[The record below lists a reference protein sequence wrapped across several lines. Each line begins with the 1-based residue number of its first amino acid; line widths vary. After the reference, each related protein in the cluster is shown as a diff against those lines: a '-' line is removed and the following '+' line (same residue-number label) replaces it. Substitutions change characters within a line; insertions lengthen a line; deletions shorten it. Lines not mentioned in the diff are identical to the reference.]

1 MNPSVLK
8 NRRIS
13 LNTRLSLGVAAV
25 VLAATFAIATIAL
38 HLVKASMQA
47 SIANEQFAR
56 VSTIA
61 EAVDQKFA
69 SRRTLLKTFAESV
82 ETQGFTNGAPLQA
95 FLKQHE
101 SLRAAFDNVALLDVD
116 GNLVANFNGA
126 QQIGRLNIK
135 DRAYFSDTV
144 RSMAGVIS
152 QPYRNRINGLA
163 QVAITEPVMDG
174 TGGVQFVISGS
185 INLKERNILGSLA
198 DIKFG
203 ETGYLFI
210 TTTDG
215 VVVDHPREARVLNRS
230 SAENAGNPEIDRA
243 IAGFEGK
250 TEGLN
255 DAGVHGLYAF
265 KRIRHA
271 NWVLGS
277 MYPRQE
283 AFARIDAIE
292 RAAWG
297 GALVLA
303 LLAGT
308 LALVVVRRQLKP
320 LTELHRHMRDAQAA
334 PAEVATPRS
343 YPRDEIGDLS
353 RTFDELMRERQSSEK
368 FLRDITDH
376 LPAMVSHVDAHG
388 RFGFVN
394 ARLCDKLGRSAS
406 ELVGQPAQGM
416 HGADDSVIPDR
427 YLQRVLAGEPVTF
440 ERRGSVRGGEQAR
453 FFQTDLIPD
462 RDRSGSVRGY
472 YAMTSDVTE
481 RKRIELSLAHSEAQ
495 IRTIADS
502 IPALVSH
509 VDASLRYT
517 FVNAH
522 IKALHKNDAM
532 AGRLMP
538 EVRGKADFAVVEP
551 YYRRALAGE
560 TVIVEKSGDSAL
572 GIGDRTYKAHYI
584 PDQDDVGMVQGVF
597 AMTFDITDEVRVRK
611 ALSEQEKRLRDLTD
625 SIPAL
630 VGYFDREENCHFGN
644 SRARQ
649 MAGLGDG
656 PLDGVTLRSAVGEEV
671 YAQHVPHIPM
681 VLAGKAVRFPVQAP
695 LRGKDGYFQVNLIPD
710 KDLQGQVLGFY
721 LMTFDITALKEAEL
735 RQAESEMRLRTITD
749 NLPALITYIDREQKI
764 TFANATYREWLGL
777 DPSALVGRHIRDVA
791 GPELYLARKA
801 MLERALAGERVEFEA
816 KTKRED
822 FDRITHVI
830 YVPHI
835 GVDGSTHGIFSLSLD
850 ITALKQ
856 VERQLIELARVDTLT
871 GLPNRLAFNEY
882 LPNAIAR
889 ARRTGS
895 TIALMFLD
903 IDHFKS
909 INDTLGHA
917 AGDEVLSEYAGRLL
931 ASVRSTD
938 TVARLAGD
946 EFVIVLENPSTQE
959 AAAAV
964 ARKIVG
970 RVNAPEFQVDGRL
983 LDVTTSIGIA
993 FHEATDS
1000 SVTAEEL
1007 LALAD
1012 AALYGA
1018 KAAGRNRFEFS
1029 ADNFAG
1035 VAQNPQRQSNR
1046 S

>member
-1 MNPSVLK
+1 MNPSVPK

-69 SRRTLLKTFAESV
+69 NRRTLLKTFAESV
-82 ETQGFTNGAPLQA
+82 ESQGFPNAAPLQA

-101 SLRAAFDNVALLDVD
+101 SLREAFDNVALLDVNGD
-116 GNLVANFNGA
+116 LVANFNGA
-126 QQIGRLNIK
+126 QQIGRVNIK

-144 RSMAGVIS
+144 ASKAGVIS
-152 QPYRNRINGLA
+152 QPYRNRLNGRA
-163 QVAITEPVMDG
+163 QVAITAPVLDG
-174 TGGVQFVISGS
+174 AGQVQFVISGS

-198 DIKFG
+198 DVKFG

-215 VVVDHPREARVLNRS
+215 VVVDHPREARVLS
-230 SAENAGNPEIDRA
+230 HASAANGGDPETARA
-243 IAGFEGK
+243 IAGLEGM

-255 DAGVHGLYAF
+255 DAGIRGLYAF
-265 KRIRHA
+265 KRLRQTDWI
-271 NWVLGS
+271 LGS
-277 MYPRQE
+277 MYPRGE

-292 RAAWG
+292 HAAWG

-308 LALVVVRRQLKP
+308 MALGVVRRQLKP
-320 LTELHRHMRDAQAA
+320 LTQLHRHMLDAQAA
-334 PAEVATPRS
+334 PAAIAVPRS

-353 RTFDELMRERQSSEK
+353 RTFDELMLERQSSEK
-368 FLRDITDH
+368 FLRDITDN
-376 LPAMVSHVDAHG
+376 LPAMVSHVDAQG
-388 RFGFVN
+388 RFTFVN
-394 ARLCDKLGRSAS
+394 ARLRDQLGRSTAD
-406 ELVGQPAQGM
+406 LVGQPAQGM
-416 HGADDSVIPDR
+416 HGAEDSAIPDR

-440 ERRGSVRGGEQAR
+440 ERRGSVKRGEQAR

-462 RDRSGSVRGY
+462 HDRSGSVRGY
-472 YAMTSDVTE
+472 YAVTSDVTE

-517 FVNAH
+517 FVNAQLR
-522 IKALHKNDAM
+522 ALYKDDALIGKSM
-532 AGRLMP
+532 V
-538 EVRGKADFAVVEP
+538 EVRGEADFAAVEP
-551 YYRRALAGE
+551 YFRRALAGE
-560 TVIVEKSGDSAL
+560 TVVVERSGDASRGMA
-572 GIGDRTYKAHYI
+572 DRTYKAHYI

-597 AMTFDITDEVRVRK
+597 AMTFDITDDVKVRR
-611 ALSEQEKRLRDLTD
+611 ALGEQEKRLRDVTD

-630 VGYFDREENCHFGN
+630 MGYFDRDENCHYGN

-671 YAQHVPHIPM
+671 YAQHLPHIPV

-695 LRGKDGYFQVNLIPD
+695 LHGKNGYFQVNLIPD
-710 KDLQGQVLGFY
+710 KDLQGQVQGFY
-721 LMTFDITALKEAEL
+721 LMTFNITALKEAEL

-816 KTKRED
+816 ETKKDD
-822 FDRITHVI
+822 FDRVTHVI
-830 YVPHI
+830 YVPDI

-850 ITALKQ
+850 VTARKQ

-889 ARRTGS
+889 ARRAGS
-895 TIALMFLD
+895 AIALMFLD
-903 IDHFKS
+903 IDRFKS

-917 AGDEVLSEYAGRLL
+917 TGDAVLAEYARRLL

-964 ARKIVG
+964 ARKIVE
-970 RVNAPEFQVDGRL
+970 RVNAPAFQVDGRL
-983 LDVTTSIGIA
+983 LQVTTSIGIA
-993 FHEATDS
+993 FHRATDS
-1000 SVTAEEL
+1000 SFTAEEL
-1007 LALAD
+1007 LARAD

-1018 KAAGRNRFEFS
+1018 KAAGRNRFEFF
-1029 ADNFAG
+1029 ADNLAG
-1035 VAQNPQRQSNR
+1035 EPQNPLRHPNR